1 MDEQFTTT
9 PCLPTSSLMVDS
21 MKRIFDVAVSAALL
35 TLFSPV
41 FLVIAA
47 LIRCTSKGS
56 IFYKQERV
64 GRGSRIFM
72 VWKFRTMTLD
82 ADRCG
87 PLITASDDVRIT
99 PIGRYL
105 RKNKIDELPQLWN
118 VLVGDMSLVGPR
130 PQVPRF
136 VDAFPPDQRDIILS
150 VRPGITGPTQLEF
163 RDEEKMLKGR
173 ADREGYYI
181 AHLLPTKCRMDVE
194 YVHNRSFSYDL
205 SIFWETGKI
214 ILLSL
219 VRRLLGRNN
228 PPPEEAVV
236 SAELRPLTYPRHDAY
251 REEKEEVAAAQTGVR

>member
-21 MKRIFDVAVSAALL
+21 MKRIFDVAVSTVLL
-35 TLFSPV
+35 VAFLPLFV
-41 FLVIAA
+41 LIAVVI
-47 LIRCTSKGS
+47 RYTSKGS

-64 GRGSRIFM
+64 GRGNRIFL
-72 VWKFRTMTLD
+72 VWKFRTMNSD

-87 PLITASDDVRIT
+87 PLITSSDDARIT

-118 VLVGDMSLVGPR
+118 VVRGDMSLVGPR

-136 VDAFPPDQRDIILS
+136 VDAFPSAQRAIILS

-163 RDEEKMLKGR
+163 RDEEKMLRGQ

-181 AHLLPTKCRMDVE
+181 ANLLPTKCRMDVE
-194 YVHNRSFSYDL
+194 YVRNRSFSYDL
-205 SIFWETGKI
+205 GIFWETGKI

-219 VRRLLGRNN
+219 MRRLLGRNT
-228 PPPEEAVV
+228 PPPDEAVV
-236 SAELRPLTYPRHDAY
+236 MDTLPVAYARHDSY
-251 REEKEEVAAAQTGVR
+251 RDEREEAAPAQPVS